1 MGVAMRQALGIRA
14 RRVGLVAGMVLA
26 TLNLWTGA
34 PLLGLLVGAQVAP
47 SSGISMLA
55 VAAIALTTGAA
66 CFGLV
71 RVLGALGSAHDRLT
85 GHATT
90 VRRHTPWLRS
100 LSGERPHESGG
111 TTPPLTALEYVLI
124 LGVVVCVLC
133 FEAWFLFF
141 SSSPLD
147 ARSGRG

>member
-1 MGVAMRQALGIRA
+1 MRHALGIRL

-34 PLLGLLVGAQVAP
+34 PLLGLLVGSQVAP

-55 VAAIALTTGAA
+55 VAAVAVTMGVA
-66 CFGLV
+66 CWALV

-85 GHATT
+85 GHTAG

-100 LSGERPHESGG
+100 LSGERPHEHGG
-111 TTPPLTALEYVLI
+111 STPPLNALEYVLI
-124 LGVVVCVLC
+124 IGVVVCVLC
-133 FEAWFLFF
+133 FEVWFLFF
-141 SSSPLD
+141 SSSPFD
-147 ARSGRG
+147 ARTGRG

>member
-1 MGVAMRQALGIRA
+1 MHQALVIRA
-14 RRVGLVAGMVLA
+14 ERVALVAGMVLA
-26 TLNLWTGA
+26 TTNIWTGA
-34 PLLGLLVGAQVAP
+34 PLLGLLVGSLVAP

-66 CFGLV
+66 CYALV
-71 RVLGALGSAHDRLT
+71 RVLAVLGAAHDRLT
-85 GHATT
+85 GHETA

-111 TTPPLTALEYVLI
+111 TTPPLNALEYVLVG
-124 LGVVVCVLC
+124 GVVVAVLL

-141 SSSPLD
+141 STSPLD
-147 ARSGRG
+147 GRSGR